1 MSCRSPAVQCA
12 SRQPAQV
19 VRAAGGKQRGGGGS
33 KQRRSGGGG
42 GGKGRPTQDKP
53 AAKSKPLQMAE
64 FKSDEILMFQPVA
77 AARDALQV
85 VYAYPSEYTVGITSL
100 GYQLVWAFFE
110 TRADVAVTRL
120 FTDAH
125 DPLPAATDL
134 LGFSFAWEL
143 DYSNILSMLE
153 QLGIPLLAA
162 ERGDEHPLVFGGGP
176 VLTANP
182 EPFANFFDMVLLGDG
197 EDLLSAFTERLQE
210 AKQQLSAAHGGGAPP
225 RRELLL
231 ALAQVPGVYV
241 PQLYNV
247 QYQSLT
253 GPVQSITPAE
263 TGVPLAVQKQTYRGV
278 MLANST
284 VVSKRMA
291 WENIYMAEV
300 VRSCPEMC
308 RFCLASY
315 LTLPFRP
322 ASLEG
327 SLIPSLERG
336 LAVTDR
342 LGLLGASV
350 TQHPEFSELLDW
362 LMQPE
367 RAHVRLSIA
376 SVRTNTVTPQLAAA
390 LSSRGTRS
398 LTVAVESGSQRVRDI
413 VNKKLAT
420 EEIVQCAQHAQE
432 GGLEG
437 LKLYGMVGVPGEGEE
452 DIDATI
458 ELMQRLRRA
467 APKLRLTL
475 GCSTFV
481 PKAHTPFQWYG
492 VSSEG
497 EKRLKRL
504 EKALGK
510 EGIEFRPES
519 YKWSVVQALLSRG
532 DRRLS
537 RLLLL
542 VRQYGDSL
550 GSFRRA
556 FKELQGDLPPMEHYV
571 SANYDPDTAVLPWG
585 HLHGPLPAA
594 TLRKHLA
601 EAQTHMSAA
610 AASHAEE
617 GAVPV

>member
-1 MSCRSPAVQCA
+1 MPISAAQPQCSAAPPLRRVVAAV
-12 SRQPAQV
+12 
-19 VRAAGGKQRGGGGS
+19 GKR
-33 KQRRSGGGG
+33 GGGG
-42 GGKGRPTQDKP
+42 GGGAKRRGREKQQQQQQ
-53 AAKSKPLQMAE
+53 AAAPPRSKTLHMAE
-64 FKSDEILMFQPVA
+64 CKADEILCFDPVP
-77 AARDALQV
+77 AARGALQV
-85 VYAYPSEYTVGITSL
+85 LYAYPNTYSVGITSL

-110 TRADVAVTRL
+110 TRPDVAVHRL

-125 DPLPAATDL
+125 DPLPAGPDL
-134 LGFSFAWEL
+134 LGFSLSWEL
-143 DYSNILSMLE
+143 DYANVLGMLE
-153 QLGIPLLAA
+153 QLGIPVMAA
-162 ERGDEHPLVFGGGP
+162 QRGDGHPLVFGGGP

-182 EPFANFFDMVLLGDG
+182 EPYADFFDVVLLGDG
-197 EDLLSAFTERLQE
+197 EDLLASFTARLLE
-210 AKQQLSAAHGGGAPP
+210 AKRQLGGAGGAPVD
-225 RRELLL
+225 RRELLQ
-231 ALAQVPGVYV
+231 ALAAVPGVYV
-241 PQLYNV
+241 PQLYRV
-247 QYQSLT
+247 EYESAT
-253 GPVQSITPAE
+253 GPVRGIVPTQE
-263 TGVPLAVQKQTYRGV
+263 GVPLAVQKQTYRGAT
-278 MLANST
+278 LASST
-284 VVSKRMA
+284 VVSRRMA
-291 WENIYMAEV
+291 WESIYMAEV

-315 LTLPFRP
+315 LTLPFRAAP
-322 ASLEG
+322 LEG

-350 TQHPEFSELLDW
+350 TQHPEFPELLTW
-362 LMQPE
+362 LTRPE
-367 RAHVRLSIA
+367 REHVRLSIA

-420 EEIVQCAQHAQE
+420 EEIVQCARNAQE

-437 LKLYGMVGVPGEGEE
+437 LKLYGMVGVPGEQEE
-452 DIDATI
+452 DVDATI
-458 ELMQRLRRA
+458 TMMQQLRRE

-497 EKRLKRL
+497 DRRLKRL
-504 EKALGK
+504 EKALGR
-510 EGIEFRPES
+510 EGVEFRPES

-556 FKELQGDLPPMEHYV
+556 FKELQGELPPMEHYV
-571 SANYDPDTAVLPWG
+571 SSNYDPAATVLPWS
-585 HLHGPLPAA
+585 HLHGPLPLA
-594 TLRKHLA
+594 TLVKHQE
-601 EAQTHMSAA
+601 EAQRHM
-610 AASHAEE
+610 
-617 GAVPV
+617 